1 MQVLVP
7 IGPRDSYFPES
18 EYFFPKPLVEI
29 RGKPMIE
36 RAIAPLKRLRGVNGP
51 VRFLF
56 VTQEEDC
63 SRFSL
68 DNVLR
73 LITDGQA
80 EVIRLK
86 SPTEGAVCSCLM
98 AVDRIDPED
107 ALIVVNSDQVIDAE
121 IRGIVR
127 DFAARDLDAAVITF
141 ASVHPRWSYVLTDS
155 DWQVIQAA
163 EKRVIS
169 NRAIAGFYYYRH
181 ARDFLDTAKTVI
193 LNGQATQGRY
203 FVSETLNELILRGR
217 RVGHTEIP
225 ASAYHNLYSPQ
236 KVLEYEAR
244 LDQTADHAAPQPGI
258 SLVIPMAGEG
268 ARFAQAGYTL
278 PKPFIDVA
286 GKPMIERV
294 LDNVRLPGA
303 SVTLIARGEH
313 ITAEP
318 TLARRLEARGC
329 RIVTLDKTTEGTACT
344 LLHARSQLSEDAPLM
359 IANCDQVVDFD
370 CAEFVADCFARGLDG
385 SILVFREPDLNPKW
399 SYARIDEQGIVV
411 EVAEKKAISDLATVG
426 IYLFRTARLFIDS
439 AIDMIAR
446 NDRVNNE
453 FYTCPVYNYA
463 IRAGARIGVF
473 EVPRTAMQGLGTPE
487 DLQRFLD
494 LLARLKSGSVRA
506 DNKVA

>member
-1 MQVLVP
+1 MQVLIP

-18 EYFFPKPLVEI
+18 EYFFPKPLVDI

-63 SRFSL
+63 DRFSL
-68 DNVLR
+68 DNVLN
-73 LITDGQA
+73 LITDGTA
-80 EVIRLK
+80 ETIRLK

-98 AVDRIDPED
+98 AIDTIDPDD
-107 ALIVVNSDQVIDAE
+107 ALVVANSDQVIDAE
-121 IRGIVR
+121 LREIVR
-127 DFAARDLDAAVITF
+127 DFAERDLDAAVVTF
-141 ASVHPRWSYVLTDS
+141 PSVHPRWSYVLTDA
-155 DWQVIQAA
+155 DGLVTQAA

-169 NRAIAGFYYYRH
+169 NRAIAGFYYYRR
-181 ARDFLDTAKTVI
+181 ARDFLETAMTVI
-193 LNGQATQGRY
+193 LNGQSTQGRY
-203 FVSETLNELILRGR
+203 FVSETLNELILRGG

-225 ASAYHNLYSPQ
+225 AKSYHNLHSPQ
-236 KVLEYEAR
+236 KVEEYEAR
-244 LDQTADHAAPQPGI
+244 LDQTAGEGPLQPGI

-268 ARFAQAGYTL
+268 SRFAEAGYRE

-303 SVTLIARGEH
+303 GVTLIARGEH
-313 ITAEP
+313 IAAEP
-318 TLARRLEARGC
+318 ALARRLEVRGC
-329 RIVTLDKTTEGTACT
+329 RIITLDEKTEGTACT
-344 LLHARSQLSEDAPLM
+344 LLHARDQLPEDTPLM
-359 IANCDQVVDFD
+359 IANCDQIVDFD
-370 CAEFVADCFARGLDG
+370 CSEFVTDCFARGLDG

-399 SYARIDEQGIVV
+399 SYARVDEQGIVA
-411 EVAEKKAISDLATVG
+411 EVAEKKPISDLATVG
-426 IYLFRTARLFIDS
+426 IYLFRSARLFIDS

-473 EVPRTAMQGLGTPE
+473 EVPRAAMQGIGTPE
-487 DLQRFLD
+487 DLQQFLS
-494 LLARLKSGSVRA
+494 LLDRARKPARSA
-506 DNKVA
+506 

>member
-7 IGPRDSYFPES
+7 IGPRDSHFPES
-18 EYFFPKPLVEI
+18 EYFFPKPLVDI

-68 DNVLR
+68 DNVLN
-73 LITDGQA
+73 LITDGAA
-80 EVIRLK
+80 ETVRLT

-98 AVDRIDPED
+98 AIDKIDPDDE
-107 ALIVVNSDQVIDAE
+107 LIIANSDQVIDAE
-121 IRGIVR
+121 LRAIVR

-141 ASVHPRWSYVLTDS
+141 ASVHPRWSYVLTDGEG
-155 DWQVIQAA
+155 QVTQAA

-169 NRAIAGFYYYRH
+169 NRAIAGFYYYRQ
-181 ARDFLDTAKTVI
+181 ARDFLATAMTLI
-193 LNGQATQGRY
+193 LNGQSTQGRY
-203 FVSETLNELILRGR
+203 FVSETLNELILRGK

-225 ASAYHNLYSPQ
+225 ANAYHNLYSPQ
-236 KVLEYEAR
+236 KVVEYEAR
-244 LDQTADHAAPQPGI
+244 LDQTAGEGPMQPGI

-268 ARFAQAGYTL
+268 LRFAQAGYTA

-303 SVTLIARGEH
+303 KVTLIARGEH
-313 ITAEP
+313 IAAEP
-318 TLARRLEARGC
+318 ALARRLETRGC
-329 RIVTLDKTTEGTACT
+329 GIITLDKKTEGTACT
-344 LLHARSQLSEDAPLM
+344 LLHARDQLPEDTPLM
-359 IANCDQVVDFD
+359 IANCDQIVDFSVS
-370 CAEFVADCFARGLDG
+370 EFVTDCFARGLDG

-399 SYARIDEQGIVV
+399 SYARVDEHGVV
-411 EVAEKKAISDLATVG
+411 AEVAEKKPISDLATVG
-426 IYLFRTARLFIDS
+426 IYLFRTARLFINS

-473 EVPRTAMQGLGTPE
+473 EVPRTAMQGIGTPE
-487 DLQRFLD
+487 DLQKFLD
-494 LLARLKSGSVRA
+494 LLARSRLRA
-506 DNKVA
+506 R

>member
-1 MQVLVP
+1 MQILIP
-7 IGPRDSYFPES
+7 IGPRDSYFPEG

-63 SRFSL
+63 SQFSL
-68 DNVLR
+68 DNVLH
-73 LITDGQA
+73 LITEGAA
-80 EVIRLK
+80 ETIQLK
-86 SPTEGAVCSCLM
+86 SPTAGAVCSCLM
-98 AVDRIDPED
+98 AIDRIDPDD
-107 ALIVVNSDQVIDAE
+107 ALIIVNSDQVIDAD
-121 IRGIVR
+121 IREIVR
-127 DFAARDLDAAVITF
+127 DFAGRDLDAAVVTF
-141 ASVHPRWSYVLTDS
+141 ASVHPRWSYVLTDA
-155 DWQVIQAA
+155 DELVAQAA
-163 EKRVIS
+163 EKQVIS
-169 NRAIAGFYYYRH
+169 NRAIAGFYYYRR
-181 ARDFLDTAKTVI
+181 AGDFLEAAKTVI
-193 LNGQATQGRY
+193 LNGQSTQGRF
-203 FVSETLNELILRGR
+203 FVSETLNELILGGS

-225 ASAYHNLYSPQ
+225 AKAYHNLYSPQ
-236 KVLEYEAR
+236 KVEEYEAR
-244 LDQTADHAAPQPGI
+244 LDQTAGEGPVQPGI

-294 LDNVRLPGA
+294 LDNVRPPSA
-303 SVTLIARGEH
+303 RVTLIARGEH
-313 ITAEP
+313 IAAEP
-318 TLARRLEARGC
+318 ALARRLEARGC
-329 RIVTLDKTTEGTACT
+329 QITTLDKTTEGTACT
-344 LLHARSQLSEDAPLM
+344 LLHARDQLPEDTPLM
-359 IANCDQVVDFD
+359 IANCDQIVDFD
-370 CAEFVADCFARGLDG
+370 CSEFVTDCFARGLDG

-399 SYARIDEQGIVV
+399 SYARLDEHGIVA

-473 EVPRTAMQGLGTPE
+473 EVPRAAMQGLGTPE
-487 DLQRFLD
+487 DLQQFLS
-494 LLARLKSGSVRA
+494 LLVRSRKHARSA
-506 DNKVA
+506 

>member
-1 MQVLVP
+1 MQILVP

-18 EYFFPKPLVEI
+18 EYFFPKPLVDI

-36 RAIAPLKRLRGVNGP
+36 RAIAPLKRLRGANGP

-56 VTQEEDC
+56 VTQAEDC
-63 SRFSL
+63 DRFSL
-68 DNVLR
+68 DNVLD
-73 LITDGQA
+73 LITDGKA
-80 EVIRLK
+80 ETIRLN
-86 SPTEGAVCSCLM
+86 SPTTGAVCSCLM

-107 ALIVVNSDQVIDAE
+107 ALIIVNSDQVIDAD
-121 IRGIVR
+121 IGRIVQ
-127 DFAARDLDAAVITF
+127 DFVARDLDAAVITF
-141 ASVHPRWSYVLTDS
+141 ASIHPRWSYVLTDAEG
-155 DWQVIQAA
+155 QVTQAA

-169 NRAIAGFYYYRH
+169 NRAIAGLYYYRR
-181 ARDFLDTAKTVI
+181 AQDFLDAAMTVI
-193 LNGQATQGRY
+193 LNGQSTQGRY
-203 FVSETLNELILRGR
+203 FVSETLNELILRGG

-236 KVLEYEAR
+236 KILEYEAR
-244 LDQTADHAAPQPGI
+244 LDQTDDEAAQQQNI

-268 ARFAQAGYTL
+268 ARFAQAGYML

-303 SVTLIARGEH
+303 NVTLIARGEH
-313 ITAEP
+313 IAAEP
-318 TLARRLEARGC
+318 ALARRLETRGS
-329 RIVTLDKTTEGTACT
+329 RIVTLDKMTEGTACT
-344 LLHARSQLSEDAPLM
+344 LLHARDQLPNDAPLM
-359 IANCDQVVDFD
+359 IANCDQIVDFD
-370 CAEFVADCFARGLDG
+370 CSAFVADCFARDLDG

-399 SYARIDEQGIVV
+399 SYARVDAHGIVV

-426 IYLFRTARLFIDS
+426 IYLFRTARLFVDS

-463 IRAGARIGVF
+463 IRAGAKIGVF
-473 EVPRTAMQGLGTPE
+473 EVPRAAMQGIGTPE

-494 LLARLKSGSVRA
+494 LLARLRSGSVSA
-506 DNKVA
+506 EQKIA